1 MRLAEGSRDGLA
13 EATPPEHAQC
23 TGPARCGPRPSRIPP
38 RRVWWIFL
46 ALLLG
51 NWLVTKFL
59 FPDAEAPVTVPYT
72 VFKEQVAQGN
82 VKAIYSQGVSIEGK
96 FSNPVAW
103 APADA
108 ASAAAPP
115 RPARTFMTTL
125 PAFVDQGLE
134 SFLIGHQ
141 VEISAVPIR
150 QGSAWSSFLLGF
162 GPAVLII
169 AFYVWLYRRASQQGG
184 DSAAR

>member
-1 MRLAEGSRDGLA
+1 MDWLKRPAPN
-13 EATPPEHAQC
+13 TPNA
-23 TGPARCGPRPSRIPP
+23 PAPPGAPRPSRIPP

-115 RPARTFMTTL
+115 RPARR
-125 PAFVDQGLE
+125 GC
-134 SFLIGHQ
+134 
-141 VEISAVPIR
+141 
-150 QGSAWSSFLLGF
+150 
-162 GPAVLII
+162 
-169 AFYVWLYRRASQQGG
+169 
-184 DSAAR
+184 